1 MGIIIKKKP
10 ESKLAFTNI
19 ILNTFELDTLY
30 HFFQE
35 VSSKLFYTGSI
46 KHEFVINVLFHLD
59 V

>member
-1 MGIIIKKKP
+1 MGIIIKKNP

-46 KHEFVINVLFHLD
+46 KHEFVIKCFISS
-59 V
+59 